1 MSDSDYR
8 TERATNIDLRDDQTD
23 ERRDTG
29 LSPTES
35 NDGKETGLND
45 TGRNDIR
52 RNDTGH
58 SDGHED
64 AERNQAERDRVDG
77 AKDAGRAAA
86 TEHAK
91 GLVSDPESF
100 RRRWESV
107 QVGFVDDPRQA
118 VGDADA
124 LVSSVIDDLAEGF
137 RRQRQRLESRWS
149 EGEDASTDDLRESFQ
164 RYRDFFER
172 LLQV

>member
-1 MSDSDYR
+1 MSDSDYL
-8 TERATNIDLRDDQTD
+8 TERATNLDLRDDQTD
-23 ERRDTG
+23 ERRDIERRD
-29 LSPTES
+29 TERR
-35 NDGKETGLND
+35 D
-45 TGRNDIR
+45 TER
-52 RNDTGH
+52 RDTEG
-58 SDGHED
+58 
-64 AERNQAERDRVDG
+64 NQAERDRVDG
-77 AKDAGRAAA
+77 AGEVGPAAA
-86 TEHAK
+86 TEHGN

-124 LVSSVIDDLAEGF
+124 LVSSVIEDLAEGF

>member
-23 ERRDTG
+23 ERGDTA

-35 NDGKETGLND
+35 NDGKD
-45 TGRNDIR
+45 TGRNHTG
-52 RNDTGH
+52 RN
-58 SDGHED
+58 DGHED
-64 AERNQAERDRVDG
+64 TERNQAERDRVDG
-77 AKDAGRAAA
+77 ATGAGRAST
-86 TEHAK
+86 TEHAN
-91 GLVSDPESF
+91 GLVTDPESF

-124 LVSSVIDDLAEGF
+124 LVSSVIDDLADGF

>member
-1 MSDSDYR
+1 MQR
-8 TERATNIDLRDDQTD
+8 TSIFATTRQTSAETLRAATLKATIARTPGATTPGS
-23 ERRDTG
+23 RRAQDT
-29 LSPTES
+29 
-35 NDGKETGLND
+35 
-45 TGRNDIR
+45 
-52 RNDTGH
+52 
-58 SDGHED
+58 
-64 AERNQAERDRVDG
+64 ERNQAERDRVDG
-77 AKDAGRAAA
+77 AAEAGRAPT
-86 TEHAK
+86 TEHAN